1 MGKHTTG
8 GGRRVVSA
16 KTAATTRSDTLGG
29 RIQVIEGEWTRDVW
43 REGQRPRMETA
54 IRKLD
59 KELGV
64 RYAFFNRNGSLDI
77 QFNGVMTKG
86 NMTRIKRLAGKGWRV
101 TRSDDPTRSNTDPNA
116 NGTVVRID
124 IR

>member
-8 GGRRVVSA
+8 GGRRTASA
-16 KTAATTRSDTLGG
+16 RAAAPTGNDTLGG
-29 RIQVIEGEWTRDVW
+29 RIQVIDGAWTDGW
-43 REGQRPRMETA
+43 REQYRPRMETA

-77 QFNGVMTKG
+77 QFNDVMTKG

>member
-1 MGKHTTG
+1 
-8 GGRRVVSA
+8 
-16 KTAATTRSDTLGG
+16 
-29 RIQVIEGEWTRDVW
+29 
-43 REGQRPRMETA
+43 META

-77 QFNGVMTKG
+77 QFNDVMTKG